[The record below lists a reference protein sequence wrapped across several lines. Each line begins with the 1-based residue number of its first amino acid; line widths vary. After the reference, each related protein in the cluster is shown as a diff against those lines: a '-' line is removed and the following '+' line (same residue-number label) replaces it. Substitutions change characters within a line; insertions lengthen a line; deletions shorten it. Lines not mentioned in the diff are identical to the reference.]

1 MNIKNF
7 VVDKVRHAVAFN
19 RLTGEMMYHLT
30 EVQNPSLGSTA
41 DSKQC
46 IGADGAPIMTLY
58 TAKNATFSAESALLD
73 FGLMAA
79 QYGTEMQEATAD
91 STIVFPAVEEFV
103 LTDKQTEITLK
114 DVPVGEAGAE
124 IKYIYV
130 TNPGAVATRYELGEA
145 ASATAFVLDA
155 ANKKITL
162 PTGLKAGEN
171 VFVYYEYNASSGA
184 RILNSANNFPKACK
198 FVLDVLGHDICNKDI
213 VYNAKIMFRNAE
225 LSPNVDITLATD
237 GNHPF
242 EISANQE
249 YCSADKGL
257 FEIFIPNAEE

>member
-7 VVDKVRHAVAFN
+7 VVDKVRHAAAFN
-19 RLTGEMMYHLT
+19 RLTNEMMYHLT
-30 EVQNPSLGSTA
+30 EVQNPSLGSSA

-79 QYGTEMQEATAD
+79 QYGTEMEDATQE
-91 STIVFPAVEEFV
+91 STIVFPHIQEAV
-103 LTDKQTEITLK
+103 LKDQQTELVL
-114 DVPVGEAGAE
+114 DFVPVGEAGAE

-130 TNPGAVATRYELGEA
+130 TNPGTVATRFELGEA

-162 PTGLKAGEN
+162 PTGLKAGDN
-171 VFVYYEYNASSGA
+171 VFVYYEYNATSGA

-198 FVLDVLGHDICNKDI
+198 FVLDVLGHDVCNKD
-213 VYNAKIMFRNAE
+213 VMYAAKILFRNAE

-242 EISANQE
+242 EIQANQE
-249 YCSADKGL
+249 YCSTEKGL

>member
-79 QYGTEMQEATAD
+79 QYGTEMEVATAQD
-91 STIVFPAVEEFV
+91 SILFPGMEEFV
-103 LTDKQTEITLK
+103 LKENQTEVQLAE
-114 DVPVGEAGAE
+114 VPVGESGAE

-130 TNPGAVATRYELGEA
+130 VKPGAVAARYDLGEA
-145 ASATAFVLDA
+145 ATETAFKLDA
-155 ANKKITL
+155 AKKTITL
-162 PTGLKAGEN
+162 PTGLKAGDN
-171 VFVYYEYNASSGA
+171 LFVYYEYKSTSGT
-184 RILNSANNFPKACK
+184 RILNSAKNFPKACQ
-198 FVLDVLGHDICNKDI
+198 FVLDVLGHDVCNKDI
-213 VYNAKIMFRNAE
+213 MYAAKVLFRNAE
-225 LSPNVDITLATD
+225 LSPNVDINLATD
-237 GNHPF
+237 GKHPF
-242 EISANQE
+242 EITANQE
-249 YCSADKGL
+249 YCSTDKGL
-257 FEIFIPNAEE
+257 FEIFIPGAEG

>member
-7 VVDKVRHAVAFN
+7 VVDKVRHAAAFN
-19 RLTGEMMYHLT
+19 RLTSEMMYHLT

-58 TAKNATFSAESALLD
+58 TAKSATFSAESALLD

-79 QYGTEMQEATAD
+79 QYGTEMQEAAEG
-91 STIVFPAVEEFV
+91 STIVFPGIEEFV
-103 LTDKQTEITLK
+103 LTDKQSEITLEH
-114 DVPVGEAGAE
+114 VPVGETGAE

-130 TNPGAVATRYELGEA
+130 TNPGAVATRYDLG
-145 ASATAFVLDA
+145 ASAAATTFVLDA

-162 PTGLKAGEN
+162 PTGLKAGDN
-171 VFVYYEYNASSGA
+171 VFVYYEYNATSGA

-198 FVLDVLGHDICNKDI
+198 FVLDVLGHDVCNKDV
-213 VYNAKIMFRNAE
+213 VYAAKILFRNAE

-242 EISANQE
+242 EIQANQE

-257 FEIFIPNAEE
+257 FEIFIPDAEA

>member
-7 VVDKVRHAVAFN
+7 VVDKVRHAAAFN
-19 RLTGEMMYHLT
+19 RLTSEMMYHLT

-58 TAKNATFSAESALLD
+58 TAKSATFSAESALLD

-79 QYGTEMQEATAD
+79 QYGTEMQEAAEG
-91 STIVFPAVEEFV
+91 STIVFPGIEEFV
-103 LTDKQTEITLK
+103 LTDQQTEITLEH
-114 DVPVGEAGAE
+114 VPVGETGAE

-130 TNPGAVATRYELGEA
+130 TNPGAVATRYDLGTA
-145 ASATAFVLDA
+145 AAAATFVLDA

-162 PTGLKAGEN
+162 PTGLKAGDN
-171 VFVYYEYNASSGA
+171 VFVYYEYNATSGA

-198 FVLDVLGHDICNKDI
+198 FVLDVLGHDVCNKDV
-213 VYNAKIMFRNAE
+213 VYAAKILFRNAE

-242 EISANQE
+242 EIQANQE

-257 FEIFIPNAEE
+257 FEIFIPDAEA

>member
-7 VVDKVRHAVAFN
+7 VVDKVRHAAAFN
-19 RLTGEMMYHLT
+19 RLTSEMMYHLT
-30 EVQNPSLGSTA
+30 EVQNPSLGSAA

-79 QYGTEMQEATAD
+79 QYGTEMQEAAEG
-91 STIVFPAVEEFV
+91 STIVFPGIEEFV
-103 LTDKQTEITLK
+103 LTDKQSEITLEH
-114 DVPVGEAGAE
+114 VPVGETGAE

-130 TNPGAVATRYELGEA
+130 TNPGAVATRYDLGTA
-145 ASATAFVLDA
+145 AAATTFVLDA

-162 PTGLKAGEN
+162 PTGLKAGDN
-171 VFVYYEYNASSGA
+171 VFVYYEYNATSGA

-198 FVLDVLGHDICNKDI
+198 FVLDVLGHDVCNKDV
-213 VYNAKIMFRNAE
+213 VYAAKILFRNAE

-242 EISANQE
+242 EIQANQE

-257 FEIFIPNAEE
+257 FEIFIPDAEA

>member
-41 DSKQC
+41 DTKQC
-46 IGADGAPIMTLY
+46 IGANGAPIMTLY
-58 TAKNATFSAESALLD
+58 TAKNATFAAESALLD

-79 QYGTEMQEATAD
+79 QYGTEMESASTD
-91 STIVFPAVEEFV
+91 STIVFPAIEEFV
-103 LTDKQTEITLK
+103 LKENQTEIELAN
-114 DVPVGEAGAE
+114 VPTGEAGAE

-130 TNPGAVATRYELGEA
+130 TNPGTVATRYDMG
-145 ASATAFVLDA
+145 SAVSETQFKLDA

-162 PTGLKAGEN
+162 PTGLKAGAN
-171 VFVYYEYNASSGA
+171 VFVYYEYKATSGA
-184 RILNSANNFPKACK
+184 RILNSANNFPKACE
-198 FVLDVLGHDICNKDI
+198 FVLDVLGYDVCNKDI
-213 VYNAKIMFRNAE
+213 MYAAKILFRNAE

-242 EISANQE
+242 EIQANQE
-249 YCSADKGL
+249 YCSTDKGL
-257 FEIFIPNAEE
+257 FEIFIPGAEA